1 MFFKRTAPPDPSF
14 DERLDALS
22 GFDMRPTS
30 GGRRVARGRIA
41 ALVANGNIERIGL
54 ALGEEIGVIT
64 DIGYQKVFLTP
75 SGRRVPATAEYLR
88 ELHAFRE
95 DLAAALGLE
104 SLYNEGLGSVNT
116 SHHYDRVSGRR

>member
-22 GFDMRPTS
+22 GFDMRSTS
-30 GGRRVARGRIA
+30 GGRRVARGPIA
-41 ALVANGNIERIGL
+41 ALVANGSIQSIGL

-64 DIGYQKVFLTP
+64 DVGYQKVFLTP
-75 SGRRVPATAEYLR
+75 SGRRVPATAEQLR

-95 DLAAALGLE
+95 DLAAALGLK
-104 SLYNEGLGSVNT
+104 SLYNEGLGSINT
-116 SHHYDRVSGRR
+116 SHHYDRVAGRS